1 MLVQVRFY
9 HQRILLPT
17 FQKLSAFR
25 VFWNLDLHL
34 KGSWTF
40 TVLHPPYEY
49 QFVLKKNEAAE
60 HTEMM
65 R

>member
-9 HQRILLPT
+9 HQRILLPA
-17 FQKLSAFR
+17 FQKLSVFR

-49 QFVLKKNEAAE
+49 VLKKNEAAG
-60 HTEMM
+60 HIEMM